1 LTQYALDLIGPV
13 MPYHIHRLCH
23 LFRLTQ
29 VDDFEMMGNTY
40 DQTGSLNCVSNRGD
54 KSNETECSADLKVS
68 PFLDL
73 SERKSMEKMFGI
85 FGESQ
90 AIKNISFKND
100 TFHCSF

>member
-1 LTQYALDLIGPV
+1 

-29 VDDFEMMGNTY
+29 VDDFEMVGNTY
-40 DQTGSLNCVSNRGD
+40 DQTGSLNCVKKREE
-54 KSNETECSADLKVS
+54 KSTETDFKVS
-68 PFLDL
+68 SFLDL